1 VVKRGQWPERGGDF
15 QGELLRGI
23 LCLPLMAHAFY
34 VSKSSNASEA
44 VLVFK
49 INIQAWFLLCV
60 SMTVNKH

>member
-1 VVKRGQWPERGGDF
+1 
-15 QGELLRGI
+15 LRGI